1 MRILSDIKAY
11 GRFAWGFRDFLENP
25 LSLEDAKAILRQ
37 GLRERETNFLNLV
50 EHGIYGYPNSP
61 YLSLLKLAR
70 CELGDIQNMVKNNG
84 LENTL
89 RTLREAGV
97 YVSFEEFKCR
107 KPIER
112 NGKSISVTMRDFDNP
127 LLSRHF
133 EVRTSQSRGL
143 GTPVL
148 LDLDFLGREAAAH
161 ALFLSVFGI
170 QSRPMG
176 VWRPVPP
183 GIAGVLNVLCHTK
196 NKRTVE
202 RWFFQNK
209 VPLRPGCLKY
219 LFFTTFIVY
228 YSRLWLKTFPVPE
241 HVPLSHAHRVAR
253 WLQTK
258 REQGT
263 PAWLDTNVSSGIR
276 ICQAAKAHGL
286 DISGTLFRF
295 GGEPYTPAKA
305 RIIAETDSRAIS
317 HYSTS
322 EMGRIGLACAKRQ
335 TMDEVHLLT
344 HKLAVI
350 QNDRPVGDGGTG
362 EGTLFFTTLL
372 PGCPKIML
380 NVETDDHGVLVERD
394 CGCPLQEFGFHQH
407 LHSIRSFDKLTSE
420 GMQFLASDI
429 LSLVEEILP
438 DHFGGHPTDYQ
449 LVEEQIEGLPKVS
462 IIISPNVG
470 QVNASEVVDTVI
482 EHLGSHKGGYEMMAN
497 CWRQGQTLQVVRG
510 EPHHTFTG
518 KILPLHIS
526 TKK

>member
-1 MRILSDIKAY
+1 
-11 GRFAWGFRDFLENP
+11 
-25 LSLEDAKAILRQ
+25 
-37 GLRERETNFLNLV
+37 
-50 EHGIYGYPNSP
+50 
-61 YLSLLKLAR
+61 
-70 CELGDIQNMVKNNG
+70 
-84 LENTL
+84 
-89 RTLREAGV
+89 
-97 YVSFEEFKCR
+97 
-107 KPIER
+107 
-112 NGKSISVTMRDFDNP
+112 
-127 LLSRHF
+127 
-133 EVRTSQSRGL
+133 
-143 GTPVL
+143 
-148 LDLDFLGREAAAH
+148 
-161 ALFLSVFGI
+161 
-170 QSRPMG
+170 
-176 VWRPVPP
+176 
-183 GIAGVLNVLCHTK
+183 
-196 NKRTVE
+196 
-202 RWFFQNK
+202 
-209 VPLRPGCLKY
+209 
-219 LFFTTFIVY
+219 
-228 YSRLWLKTFPVPE
+228 
-241 HVPLSHAHRVAR
+241 
-253 WLQTK
+253 
-258 REQGT
+258 
-263 PAWLDTNVSSGIR
+263 
-276 ICQAAKAHGL
+276 
-286 DISGTLFRF
+286 
-295 GGEPYTPAKA
+295 
-305 RIIAETDSRAIS
+305 
-317 HYSTS
+317 
-322 EMGRIGLACAKRQ
+322 MGRIGLACAKRQ

-429 LSLVEEILP
+429 LSLVEEVLP